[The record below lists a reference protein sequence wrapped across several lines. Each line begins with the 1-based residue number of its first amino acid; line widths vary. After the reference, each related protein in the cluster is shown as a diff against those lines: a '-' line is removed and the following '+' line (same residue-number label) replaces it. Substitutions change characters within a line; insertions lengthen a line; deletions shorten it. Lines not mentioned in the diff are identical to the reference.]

1 MKLKEILQS
10 NPNQNIILF
19 GAAAILGKLAY
30 HAFKNLGVD
39 IKGFYDSDDRKQG
52 TLFCNKRILNEKEL
66 SELPNDT
73 AFFISN
79 QYIKSVTTFLKQ
91 KNFHNIFDCMEL
103 LENTD
108 FSKIKM
114 DFNQY
119 QHNAIQREI
128 AHHKHACE
136 KYYDNA
142 KDVLNLKAMD
152 IVVTERCS
160 MKCRDCSNLMQYY
173 VRPQNAEINKMF
185 KSLDRL
191 MNSID
196 WLYEFRV
203 LGGDPFMNKEVY
215 KIINKLVEYNNVNY
229 VVIYTNATIMP
240 KNENFEC
247 LKNKKIILDITNY
260 GSKLSRKHDELIKIL
275 KENNINHRSKFPD
288 DWTDSGT
295 LKYYDRSKEELQR
308 VFDNCCMSD
317 ITTLMKGVL
326 YRCPYAANATTLNAV
341 PFKEEE
347 VVNLNNEKY
356 NLETLRNKIRNFNKS
371 NKPLTAC
378 SYCGGRDFKTRKIE
392 AAVQT
397 KKPLEYKQQD
407 VHDAYKSG
415 LS

>member
-1 MKLKEILQS
+1 
-10 NPNQNIILF
+10 
-19 GAAAILGKLAY
+19 
-30 HAFKNLGVD
+30 
-39 IKGFYDSDDRKQG
+39 
-52 TLFCNKRILNEKEL
+52 
-66 SELPNDT
+66 
-73 AFFISN
+73 
-79 QYIKSVTTFLKQ
+79 
-91 KNFHNIFDCMEL
+91 
-103 LENTD
+103 
-108 FSKIKM
+108 M

-173 VRPQNAEINKMF
+173 VRPQNVEINKMF